1 MSASSTV
8 KDLHA
13 ALTSIL
19 PEACTMAVAQIEP
32 QVNTFSEECAH
43 LADAAPHRINEFL
56 TGRQCARAALAS
68 QGVGAVAIIS
78 DADGVPV
85 WPEAWRGS
93 ITHSRGLCV
102 AVVGAESRYTYL
114 GLDLEKTN
122 RLGEAA
128 IKRVV
133 HADEAAWVA
142 GDQSRASL
150 LFSAKE
156 AFYKAQFP
164 QWRCPGNFHDLVLEV
179 DEAKQVASIA
189 KLSEQFPQELRAE
202 ANSFQFHYQFVDDYV
217 VTLCSHVTL

>member
-19 PEACTMAVAQIEP
+19 PEACTMAVAQIEL
-32 QVNTFSEECAH
+32 QVNAFPEECMH
-43 LADAAPHRINEFL
+43 LADAAPHRVNEFL

-68 QGVGAVAIIS
+68 QGVDAVAIMA

-85 WPEAWRGS
+85 WPKAWHGS
-93 ITHSRGLCV
+93 ITHSRGLCT
-102 AVVGAESRYTYL
+102 AVVGAESRYAYL

-122 RLGEAA
+122 RLSEAA
-128 IKRVV
+128 MKRVV
-133 HADEAAWVA
+133 HVDEAAWVA
-142 GDQSRASL
+142 GDQSRGSL

-164 QWRCPGNFHDLVLEV
+164 QWRFPGNFHDLVLEV
-179 DEAKQVASIA
+179 DEAKQVARIA
-189 KLSEQFPQELRAE
+189 KLSEQFPQKLRAE
-202 ANSFQFHYQFVDDYV
+202 ADAFQFHYQFVDDYV
-217 VTLCSHVTL
+217 VTLCWR